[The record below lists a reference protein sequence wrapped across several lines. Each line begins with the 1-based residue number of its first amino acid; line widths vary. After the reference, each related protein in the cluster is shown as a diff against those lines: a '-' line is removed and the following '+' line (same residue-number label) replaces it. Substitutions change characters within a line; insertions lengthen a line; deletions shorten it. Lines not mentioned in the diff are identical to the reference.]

1 MNTPILS
8 YADTY
13 FSTYVVIYQEEQRVL
28 IREY

>member
-1 MNTPILS
+1 LNTPILS

-13 FSTYVVIYQEEQRVL
+13 FSTYVLIYQEERRAL